1 MPKPS
6 AIVEYDDRWI
16 INPLRNRAFTG
27 IDVDAA
33 ATVLRFD
40 SGFVLRTSAG
50 AELSARSIADG
61 AVDRHPLDFWSQED
75 AARNLSSTVVSPVFF
90 KKGSLRLGFAN
101 GWSLFVSPTKPEVPA
116 ELWHEERLVW
126 SRAGLPDDLPFP
138 VVQIDRWTG
147 QEITAPPWP
156 ERPAE
161 LDLSSSDDING

>member
-1 MPKPS
+1 MPKRS

-16 INPLRNRAFTG
+16 INPLRHCACTG
-27 IDVDAA
+27 IDLEAGAA
-33 ATVLRFD
+33 VLRFE

-50 AELSARSIADG
+50 AELSARSVSGG
-61 AVDRHPLDFWSQED
+61 AADRHPLDFWSRED
-75 AARNLSSTVVSPVFF
+75 AARNLSSAVVSPVFF

-101 GWSLFVSPTKPEVPA
+101 GWNVFVSPSKPDVPA

-126 SRAGLPDDLPFP
+126 SRAGLVDEVPFP

-147 QEITAPPWP
+147 EEITAPPWP

-161 LDLSSSDDING
+161 LDLGSSDDING